1 MDMHELI
8 TLERVALD
16 SQVASKKRALEGLS
30 RLLATGSP
38 ALSAVEVFDGLV
50 GRERLGSTGLGHGV
64 ALPHTRSARIKQAVG
79 AFLRLEKGVDFDSLD
94 RTPVDLLFGLLVPDD
109 APEQHLQTLARL
121 AEMFR
126 DPALCDALRAAVE
139 TPALYALLNDW
150 KPGAET
156 G

>member
-1 MDMHELI
+1 
-8 TLERVALD
+8 
-16 SQVASKKRALEGLS
+16 
-30 RLLATGSP
+30 
-38 ALSAVEVFDGLV
+38 VFDGLV

-79 AFLRLEKGVDFDSLD
+79 AFLHLEKGVDFDSLD

-109 APEQHLQTLARL
+109 APERHLQTLARL

-126 DPALCDALRAAVE
+126 DPALCEALRAAAAP
-139 TPALYALLNDW
+139 PALYELLNDW

-156 G
+156 R